1 MESKG
6 KLTRLSICIAKNGY
20 EVEACYEPKKSLSQ
34 KKGWI
39 PSPYVEPDKYV
50 CQDKKCL
57 TEKIN
62 ELLK

>member
-1 MESKG
+1 MAEKG

-20 EVEACYEPKKSLSQ
+20 EIEACYEPKKSLSQ

-39 PSPYVEPDKYV
+39 PSLYVEPDRYV
-50 CQDKKCL
+50 CQDKTCL